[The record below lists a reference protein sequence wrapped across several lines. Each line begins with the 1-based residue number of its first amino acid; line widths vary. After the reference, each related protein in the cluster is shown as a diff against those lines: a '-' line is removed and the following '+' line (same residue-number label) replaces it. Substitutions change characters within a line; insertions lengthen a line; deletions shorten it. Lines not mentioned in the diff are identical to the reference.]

1 MRGSDD
7 TGASG
12 PATARAVTAWSGIPL
27 RDYFILPLLSIVTV
41 VVLFIVAEA
50 VTRVVWYEHEDNAC
64 VIPGDGYQIKPNCTA
79 RTKSA
84 EGRWATFRFNEC
96 GYRSNTSCG
105 PVPPGTLRIAIVGAS
120 VSQGFNI
127 PYEDSYFALAAT
139 DLGRACGRP
148 VDVQNLGKPGSSPL
162 YTYRRIDEA
171 LALKPDLVLM
181 LLAPF
186 DIEQQ
191 IDPHELAARNE
202 AARPPKPQAVRE
214 TRSLLRRLQLLITES
229 RTVLVAEHFLL
240 QNRDTYLRL
249 YLNYG
254 DKADFLRQ
262 PFTPAWKQRFEDVD
276 LIMGDMTAKIHA
288 AGIQF
293 VVMPVPSR
301 AEAAILSAPHVPPG
315 VDGFAFGRELEN
327 MAARH
332 GAAYVDLMEPFSK
345 IPNSQD
351 LFLIVD
357 GHVDSSGQKVM
368 ARALTRKLLD
378 GSFPAF
384 SGCALPPDGGNG
396 RAVVTP

>member
-1 MRGSDD
+1 MSGSDHA
-7 TGASG
+7 GA
-12 PATARAVTAWSGIPL
+12 ATTATNWGGIPR
-27 RDYFILPLLSIVTV
+27 RDYFILPLLSLVTV

-50 VTRVVWYEHEDNAC
+50 VTRVVWYEQRENAC
-64 VIPGDGYQIKPNCTA
+64 VLPGEGYNIKPNCTA

-84 EGRWATFRFNEC
+84 EGLWSTFRFNEC

-105 PVPPGTLRIAIVGAS
+105 PVPPGTLRIAIIGAS
-120 VSQGFNI
+120 VSQGYNI
-127 PYEDSYFALAAT
+127 PYEDSYFALTAAE
-139 DLGRACGRP
+139 LSRACGRP

-162 YTYRRIDEA
+162 FTYRRIDEA

-181 LLAPF
+181 PLAPF

-191 IDPHELAARNE
+191 IDPQELAARNE
-202 AARPPKPQAVRE
+202 AARPIKPQAVRE

-262 PFTPAWKQRFEDVD
+262 PFTPAWKQRFDDVD
-276 LIMGDMTAKIHA
+276 VIIGDMTAKFHA

-301 AEAAILSAPHVPPG
+301 AEAAVLSAPRLPPG
-315 VDGFAFGRELEN
+315 VDGFAYGRELEN
-327 MAARH
+327 ISARH
-332 GAAYVDLMEPFSK
+332 GATYVDLMEPFSK

-357 GHVDSSGQKVM
+357 GHVTSAGQKVI

-378 GSFPAF
+378 GSSPAF
-384 SGCALPPDGGNG
+384 AGCTLPPDGENG
-396 RAVVTP
+396 RTVAAP